1 MWFCERFLLL
11 NYFKYASRHLVRR
24 FCYFVFL
31 LADSPYFCLQA
42 VTRSQAIEKEAFIR
56 YINNIH
62 HLQNL
67 PIKMQTIDWHVSIKK
82 LMKTDERLKHIKK
95 LCSLRQPKIGVTYQ
109 YLVNFMP
116 GGNKKLH
123 LLKQTC
129 SWKPLLKYLLLF
141 TTIRDWLTYV

>member
-11 NYFKYASRHLVRR
+11 NYFKYASRHLVRQ

-31 LADSPYFCLQA
+31 LADSPYFCLQE

-67 PIKMQTIDWHVSIKK
+67 PIKMQTTDWHVSVKK
-82 LMKTDERLKHIKK
+82 LMKTDERFKHIKLQFDPWPVAIGILK
-95 LCSLRQPKIGVTYQ
+95 KILQSAATKDRSYISVSCHFYA
-109 YLVNFMP
+109 
-116 GGNKKLH
+116 
-123 LLKQTC
+123 
-129 SWKPLLKYLLLF
+129 W
-141 TTIRDWLTYV
+141 R